1 MKKYQLGEFEEI
13 VILTIG
19 ILNNRAYSVS
29 IKDEIES
36 RLSRSVS
43 FGALHTALKR
53 LEEKGYLKSF
63 SGESTEERA
72 GRPRQYFEITAIGK
86 KAMKGLKAGGTRI
99 GAFTALVIVDYAK
112 RAGLNPQQDLQ
123 IVGPHIKGR
132 AIEPQPAPEPLR
144 FEARFEIVDGL
155 FAEDPLRDAGLIET
169 TGTKAGAVRRI
180 QPQVRAWNI

>member
-36 RLSRSVS
+36 RLSRTVS

-63 SGESTEERA
+63 AGESTEERA
-72 GRPRQYFEITAIGK
+72 GRPRQYFEITAMGK
-86 KAMKGLKAGGTRI
+86 KAMQYTKDTRDELWKAIPKTVMQ
-99 GAFTALVIVDYAK
+99 ASL
-112 RAGLNPQQDLQ
+112 
-123 IVGPHIKGR
+123 
-132 AIEPQPAPEPLR
+132 LR
-144 FEARFEIVDGL
+144 
-155 FAEDPLRDAGLIET
+155 
-169 TGTKAGAVRRI
+169 
-180 QPQVRAWNI
+180 